1 MSSIDERV
9 VEMKFNNSQFQSG
22 VKDTI
27 GALDKLKTSL
37 NLDGAAKSMQDLSAT
52 GKNFSLGGLTS
63 GLDAASA
70 KFMALATIGITVLSN
85 ITNKAIATGQQLV
98 KSLTTDQIKAGF
110 DEYEL
115 KMGSIQTIMAGSGA
129 SLETVNQK
137 LKQLNEYSDKTIYSF
152 ADMTSNIGKFTNAG
166 VSLDKAVAAIQG
178 VANVAAISGA
188 NSNEASRAMYNFA
201 QSLSAGS
208 VKLMDWKS
216 IELANMATV
225 EFKTELMESAVAA
238 GTLTKDADGLYKTLA
253 GTPVSATKGFN
264 ESLNE
269 QWLTTEALTETLGR
283 YADENTDIGRRATA
297 AASDV
302 KTFTHLLDT
311 LRESAA
317 SGWATTSE
325 LIFGDFEEGKKLW
338 TGVNNVVGGFINDS
352 AEARNELLRGWKEL
366 GGRTDLLEG
375 LKNSW
380 NGLMSVITP
389 IKEAFR
395 EIFPRTTSEQLANL
409 TKSFRA
415 FTERLTASKSTIE
428 NIKSTFKG
436 LFAVFD
442 IAWTIIKGLAG
453 VFATLFGEIFKGSGS
468 LLGMTANLGDFLVGI
483 RDAIKNGEGLTNFFD
498 ILKTSVKTVAQ
509 FIENVIYAIGSFFS
523 SFSDGASRAAE
534 GTIDRIS
541 ARLSPL
547 GGLGDMIARIWAGT
561 FASLKKVAEFMGPFA
576 AKAAELFSGIGEK
589 IMESMQNIDYNA
601 VLDTINTGLLAGL
614 VLIFKKFF
622 GGGMKVDVGGGF
634 LSSIKEAFDGLTE
647 TMTAM
652 QNNLKS
658 ETLLKIAGA
667 IALLTVSVVAL
678 SLIDSAKLTSSLTAI
693 TVMFTQLMG
702 AMAILEKIAASKGF
716 IKMPVIAGAMI
727 LLATAVLIL
736 TAAVRNLSGLSWEEL
751 LKGLLGVAALLGMI
765 SATAN
770 MLSGASKRMIKA
782 GVGMIAIAIAVK
794 ILASAVRDFSSLSWE
809 EMAKGLVG
817 VGAVLAGLAI
827 FTKVAEAGKVGL
839 SSGAGLL
846 LLAAS
851 LKIIAS
857 AVSDFSGMNWEE
869 LGRGLVGMAASL
881 LVIAAAMRIMPTNMI
896 VTAAALVVVSG
907 ALMVLGQVLQG
918 MAGMSW
924 EEVARGL
931 VTLGGALLIIAV
943 AMNAMTTAIFGAAA
957 LLVVSAALTVLTPVL
972 VTLGSMSWEQIGTG
986 LLALAAALAV
996 LGIAG
1001 ALLTPVI
1008 PSLIGLGIAVGL
1020 LGIGMAAAGLGLQAF
1035 GVGLTAIA
1043 ISGAAA
1049 AAGLTAVVSSIL
1061 GLIPMAFEA
1070 VGQGIIAFADVI
1082 ANAGPTLVAALV
1094 TVLSSLITAVTTVT
1108 PQIVSALMSMLALML
1123 AALVNAVPMLVEA
1136 GFKILLGFLQGI
1148 ADNIGNVVDVAAEI
1162 IVNFVNGIA
1171 NNLPDIVEAGVNLIV
1186 TFVESLADAVR
1197 NNSDRMNTAGLD
1209 LAKAIVE
1216 GIASGIS
1223 NGIATVVEAARN
1235 LAKNALNAAK
1245 NFLGIESPSKVFR
1258 KEVGLQSAK
1267 GLAKGFDDGNSE
1279 VEYSATKMAKT
1290 AVDNVTKTL
1299 SRLDA
1304 SSVDLHP
1311 TIRPIL
1317 DLSDVEKKAK
1327 TIPGILSPTITTDT
1341 AYDKASDISSRYGQ
1355 KATTVVEEQKVVVQE
1370 PRPAV
1375 SFTQINNSPKALS
1388 SAEIYRQTNN
1398 QLSRA
1403 KEALGTK

>member
-9 VEMKFNNSQFQSG
+9 VEMKFNNGQFQSG

-27 GALDKLKTSL
+27 GALDKLKSSL
-37 NLDGAAKSMQDLSAT
+37 NLSGASKSMEELSAT
-52 GKNFSLGGLTS
+52 GKNFSLAGLTS
-63 GLDAASA
+63 GLDAASI
-70 KFMALATIGITVLSN
+70 KFMALATIGITALSN

-110 DEYEL
+110 AEYEL
-115 KMGSIQTIMAGSGA
+115 KMGSIQTIMAGSGE
-129 SLETVNQK
+129 SLETVNKK
-137 LKQLNEYSDKTIYSF
+137 LQQLNEYSDKTIYSF

-166 VSLDKAVAAIQG
+166 VSLDKSVAAIQG

-225 EFKTELMESAVAA
+225 EFKTELMESGVAA
-238 GTLTKDADGLYKTLA
+238 GTLTKEADGLYKTLE
-253 GTPVSATKGFN
+253 GTPVTATKGFN
-264 ESLNE
+264 ESLTE
-269 QWLTTEALTETLGR
+269 QWLTADALTETLGR
-283 YADENTDIGRRATA
+283 YSDENTDIGRRATA

-302 KTFTHLLDT
+302 KTFSHLLDT
-311 LRESAA
+311 LRESAG

-338 TGVNNVVGGFINDS
+338 TGLNDVIGGFIGDS
-352 AEARNELLRGWKEL
+352 SEARNELLSGWKEL
-366 GGRTDLLEG
+366 GGRTDLFEG

-380 NGLMSVITP
+380 NGLMSILTP
-389 IKEAFR
+389 VKEAFR
-395 EIFPRTTSEQLANL
+395 EIFPATTSEQLANL
-409 TKSFRA
+409 TSSFRT
-415 FTERLTASKSTIE
+415 FTEKLKASTGTLD
-428 NIKSTFKG
+428 NIKRTFKG
-436 LFAVFD
+436 IFAVFD
-442 IAWTIIKGLAG
+442 IGWMVIKEVAG
-453 VFATLFGEIFKGSGS
+453 VFATLFGQVASGAGGF
-468 LLGMTANLGDFLVGI
+468 LGVTAKIGDFLVSL
-483 RDAIKNGEGLTNFFD
+483 RDGIKNGEGLTRFFD
-498 ILKTSVKTVAQ
+498 ALKTSITKVSEVVS
-509 FIENVIYAIGSFFS
+509 IVVSAIAGLFS
-523 SFSDGASRAAE
+523 GVSDGAATSASEVIDKFASRLE
-534 GTIDRIS
+534 GLKGVGEFVS
-541 ARLSPL
+541 
-547 GGLGDMIARIWAGT
+547 RIWESTLSILQKVSSFVAPFTSKLGELLGSLGT
-561 FASLKKVAEFMGPFA
+561 
-576 AKAAELFSGIGEK
+576 K
-589 IMESMQNIDYNA
+589 IQESMQNVDYDS

-614 VLIFKKFF
+614 VVLFKKFF
-622 GGGMKVDVGGGF
+622 DGGLSIDFGGGV
-634 LSSIKEAFDGLTE
+634 LSSLKETFDGLTGS
-647 TMTAM
+647 MTAM
-652 QNNLKS
+652 QNNLKAD
-658 ETLLKIAGA
+658 TLIKIAGA
-667 IALLTVSVVAL
+667 LALLTVSVVAL
-678 SLIDSAKLTSSLTAI
+678 SLIDSARLTSSLAAI
-693 TVMFTQLMG
+693 TVMFTQLFG
-702 AMAILEKIAASKGF
+702 AMAIFEKIAASKGF
-716 IKMPVIAGAMI
+716 VKMPVIAGAMI
-727 LLATAVLIL
+727 LLAAAVLIL
-736 TAAVRNLSGLSWEEL
+736 TAAVKNLSSLSWEEL
-751 LKGLLGVAALLGMI
+751 LKGLVGVGALLGMI
-765 SATAN
+765 AGTAN
-770 MLSGASKRMIKA
+770 SLSGVSGKLTKA
-782 GVGMIAIAIAVK
+782 GLGMIAVAIAVK

-881 LVIAAAMRIMPTNMI
+881 LVIAAAMRIMPKNMI

-907 ALMVLGQVLQG
+907 ALMILGQVLQG
-918 MAGMSW
+918 LAGQSW

-957 LLVVSAALTVLTPVL
+957 LLVVANALTVLTPVL

-1008 PSLIGLGIAVGL
+1008 PSLIGLGVAVGL

-1043 ISGAAA
+1043 ASGEAA

-1070 VGQGIIAFADVI
+1070 VGQGIIAFAGVI
-1082 ANAGPTLVAALV
+1082 ANAGPALVEALV

-1171 NNLPDIVEAGVNLIV
+1171 DNLPDIVEAGVNLIV

-1223 NGIATVVEAARN
+1223 NGISTVVEAARN

-1370 PRPAV
+1370 QKPSM

-1388 SAEIYRQTNN
+1388 PAEIYRQTNN